1 MREGAIPYVLA
12 DAVKIVPNTAEDAL
26 YVHADHL
33 GTPQKMTDAGGTLVW
48 DATLRPFGEE
58 DGVTGTA
65 TNNQRIARRGDRGY
79 P

>member
-1 MREGAIPYVLA
+1 
-12 DAVKIVPNTAEDAL
+12 
-26 YVHADHL
+26 
-33 GTPQKMTDAGGTLVW
+33 MTDAGGALVW